1 MKIEIS
7 DKLLEGVADYLE
19 ENGYP
24 APETKDDWSEYI
36 EDCIRVATDNINE

>member
-7 DKLLEGVADYLE
+7 DRLLENVAGYLE

-24 APETKDDWSEYI
+24 PPETKDEWSEYI
-36 EDCIRVATDNINE
+36 EDCISRSTDNVD